1 MHTTNISH
9 PINTHFKNPHAINAY
24 PMTTTTTTA
33 GGYYTY
39 KGDSRGYITT
49 SPHSSGGGEG
59 SVGTWSTTAGSV
71 VKDSLTQQELD
82 TLDKMLWNS

>member
-1 MHTTNISH
+1 
-9 PINTHFKNPHAINAY
+9 
-24 PMTTTTTTA
+24 MTTTTTTA